1 MNKITAEKIISIEEI
16 SNYKSHGVNKF
27 FDSYY
32 DGYKITT
39 DKQEIFVGI
48 DNSQYCC
55 EEWGYCS
62 SLDNFD
68 DFIGADLL
76 TIVSVD
82 TALKTYELDRS
93 RDGYDVLDEAMFI
106 NFETSKGTFQIVCYN
121 SHNGYYGHDV
131 VVISNQLAILE
142 DKKK

>member
-1 MNKITAEKIISIEEI
+1 M
-16 SNYKSHGVNKF
+16 
-27 FDSYY
+27 
-32 DGYKITT
+32 
-39 DKQEIFVGI
+39 
-48 DNSQYCC
+48 
-55 EEWGYCS
+55 S

-82 TALKTYELDRS
+82 TALKTYELDPS
-93 RDGYDVLDEAMFI
+93 RDDYDVLDAAMFI
-106 NFETSKGTFQIVCYN
+106 NFYTSKGTFQIVCYN